1 MDYIKLFLDFVLHM
15 DVRLAE
21 LVALYGVW
29 VYAFLFIVVFCE
41 TGLVATPILPGDSLL
56 FAAGAVA
63 ATNPEAFS
71 PHMVVLLLLFAP
83 FLGDNVNYWVGYK
96 LGPKVF
102 SKPKSLFFNPDH
114 LNKTHHFYEKHGAK
128 MVIIA
133 RFLPIIR
140 TFAPFVA
147 GIGKMRYSRFIAM
160 SSLGTVLWVPTF
172 VYAGYFFGG
181 VPFIKKNFTLVIFGI
196 IFVSLIPAVLQFIGK
211 KAKSSSLENS
221 TPS

>member
-1 MDYIKLFLDFVLHM
+1 MDLVKTFLDFVLHM

-29 VYAFLFIVVFCE
+29 VYAILFVIIFCE

-71 PHMVVLLLLFAP
+71 PHLLILLLLFAP
-83 FLGDNVNYWVGYK
+83 FLGDNVNYWVGNK

-102 SKPKSLFFNPDH
+102 SRPKSLFFNPEH
-114 LNKTHHFYEKHGAK
+114 LNRTHLFYEKHGAK

-147 GIGKMRYSRFIAM
+147 GIGKMRYSKFIAM
-160 SSLGTVLWVPTF
+160 SSLGTLLWVPTF

-196 IFVSLIPAVLQFIGK
+196 ILVSLIPALMQFGMQRFK
-211 KAKSSSLENS
+211 KTDK
-221 TPS
+221 